1 MTLLETLFPTNANND
16 FQGSRVAVYFLVLFT
31 FLMMARSLIHFTF
44 EDGGS
49 NVIGNLVILEK
60 TETGL
65 DPNKL
70 SYAFAKLGGL
80 SQLIICVIN
89 IVVLF
94 RYRNLIPLMYL
105 LWIVEWGT
113 RLFIGAFWDLIPQEY
128 HLSPAPAVVVA
139 PYLFIVLIVF
149 FTLSLRQTHQS
160 N

>member
-31 FLMMARSLIHFTF
+31 FLMLARSLIHFTF

-60 TETGL
+60 TKTGL
-65 DPNKL
+65 DPNIL
-70 SYAFAKLGGL
+70 SYAFAKLWGL

-89 IVVLF
+89 AVVLF

-105 LWIVEWGT
+105 LWIAEWGT
-113 RLFIGAFWDLIPQEY
+113 RLFIGFFWDFIPQEY
-128 HLSPAPAVVVA
+128 YVSTAPGVEVA
-139 PYLFIVLIVF
+139 PYLFLVLVGF
-149 FTLSLRQTHQS
+149 FILSLKQANQS